1 MALHHNWDVKN
12 DFAYVLQ
19 FFSLISESLGS
30 VNQSERVI
38 QNPSL
43 GSIKFLEE
51 IFTWQVTWQA
61 RYSIWILVYTMY
73 IPSILANILWEKIVN
88 NNSRVRGHVTS
99 LRICL
104 RVANA
109 IFYER
114 TIPELRNLCCHFVK
128 LRFWTILILCT
139 LW

>member
-1 MALHHNWDVKN
+1 MLNI
-12 DFAYVLQ
+12 YVQQIFNLFRRVHCGKIQ
-19 FFSLISESLGS
+19 EISSTEKILFLSFFQIS
-30 VNQSERVI
+30 I
-38 QNPSL
+38 W
-43 GSIKFLEE
+43 FLEE
-51 IFTWQVTWQA
+51 IFRWYVTWQA
-61 RYSIWILVYTMY
+61 WYPTLILVCTMY